1 MAYGVVHT
9 TNIKG
14 ICVSLVDS
22 ANDRENG
29 EIVYTVGELEA
40 APSEVAKVGAGD
52 GEIACLVANPAWDY
66 NESSILNQNEDRF
79 INVKGLPF
87 RAYQLSVG
95 DIFCLNDAAIEDDI
109 DDLEVGDTLGAQ
121 DGKLDSAVSAGVV
134 VKVLEIVTKGH
145 SIDPASGAITPQKM
159 VLVRVESIGSGEIAS
174 N

>member
-29 EIVYTVGELEA
+29 EIVYTVGELAEG
-40 APSEVAKVGAGD
+40 EVAKVGGGD

-79 INVKGLPF
+79 INVKGMPF
-87 RAYQLSVG
+87 RAYQLAVG
-95 DIFCLNDAAIEDDI
+95 DIFALNSAAIDGGISSVAKGDI
-109 DDLEVGDTLGAQ
+109 LGSA
-121 DGKLDSAVSAGVV
+121 DGKLKKDEESGVV
-134 VKVLEIVTKGH
+134 VKVLAIEVRGFTQSAEDGSIV
-145 SIDPASGAITPQKM
+145 PQKM
-159 VLVRVESIGSGEIAS
+159 ALVRVESIGAGAS
-174 N
+174 VSA